1 MVSLE
6 VFWIASDAVHL
17 VEYKLIHVY
26 ALLHSGLR
34 AHDFLHRQ
42 PRPALLPGCSL
53 LELLHGIA
61 LPIVRDIDPWA
72 GRTEAKEPRHQRR
85 AKQHRR
91 QRHPMPAQL
100 CADRS
105 RRGLCR
111 RGWFRLRRRPCL
123 WRGGQR
129 RRLQLACLRLRPEAD
144 PQLLRQLQQHL
155 RIRHGAAHLPM
166 GDGLPGHVHRP
177 GQRLLGHARPLS
189 RLVDLFAD
197 VRHAACILCIGFLA
211 SIIAQPVRMTIPVQS
226 AHIFR
231 RGWAHWY

>member
-17 VEYKLIHVY
+17 VEYELIHVY
-26 ALLHSGLR
+26 ALLRTGLR
-34 AHDFLHRQ
+34 AHDLLHRQ
-42 PRPALLPGCSL
+42 PCPALLPGCSL

-85 AKQHRR
+85 AKQHRQ

-111 RGWFRLRRRPCL
+111 RGCFRLSAGPAC
-123 WRGGQR
+123 GGAGSVA
-129 RRLQLACLRLRPEAD
+129 ACSSLVSVCVQKLTPSCSDSFSSISAS
-144 PQLLRQLQQHL
+144 
-155 RIRHGAAHLPM
+155 GM
-166 GDGLPGHVHRP
+166 
-177 GQRLLGHARPLS
+177 ARPTS
-189 RLVDLFAD
+189 QWEMVCRDTFTA
-197 VRHAACILCIGFLA
+197 LA
-211 SIIAQPVRMTIPVQS
+211 SVSWVMPAR
-226 AHIFR
+226 FR
-231 RGWAHWY
+231 ASWICSPMFAMPHASFVLVFSRPL